1 MNTAAEKF
9 AEKFSSPV
17 FEFIAD
23 GSFGVSTW
31 SIPSPTDLKT
41 VMKNAAGWYGGQW
54 EFNGAKCILHERRGE
69 DRGTAILYGQNL
81 IDLSEDAD
89 NSNVYTHIMPY
100 FVRDDDTIMGSI
112 DNCVPTGADTNGYF
126 KVMPLDLTREFDEE
140 PTQAELNEKAQE
152 YIAESSVGN
161 IVINRNVSFINRGQ
175 TVEYRLIGDLDRIDL
190 GDTVTVKVPPLGIEV
205 SAVCKKTVYESYLG
219 RYESVEIGDL
229 KKDIVKTIAELSGQ
243 DRKYPS
249 LFVKDTEPTK
259 EDKIKNGDY
268 WIKVNDMVNR
278 IAQSL
283 GKYRGGKW
291 QLLCDMPE
299 GGDYMPHVFV
309 QPEEPIKDLTTFI
322 SVGDYW
328 IETDSDENAKALYK
342 YVQDP
347 ADADNGLWDKL
358 CSING
363 DRQAKVFVQ
372 PSEPVAASSD
382 DTAEYSE
389 GDCWVIIGDDNLC
402 TLFIY
407 KGSGD
412 WEKHDNIKCADG
424 GISVTSEDEY
434 VVMTGGGL
442 ARYVFAPVNGNL
454 TAPIA
459 MYGSSPAVYTRSSPP
474 GGDTDALYDGD
485 YWAKIDNNTDKI
497 LVSIYR
503 YDEENSEWE
512 LLYNSGDGEKYTAGS
527 GIYISEDNEIR
538 ARLGTGL
545 SFNNGLIYNSRAAGN
560 GLLLQ
565 NNTVSVKLGEGL
577 AFDENGAITVTVTP
591 QVIIQHALY
600 MKED

>member
-342 YVQDP
+342 YVQGP

-358 CSING
+358 CSINHTVIERG
-363 DRQAKVFVQ
+363 RERTDVTFELPALVMPDLYSLMTKN
-372 PSEPVAASSD
+372 VADFTVES
-382 DTAEYSE
+382 
-389 GDCWVIIGDDNLC
+389 
-402 TLFIY
+402 
-407 KGSGD
+407 GSGKYKQYPSFE
-412 WEKHDNIKCADG
+412 WGYAHDSSIYL
-424 GISVTSEDEY
+424 IQ
-434 VVMTGGGL
+434 
-442 ARYVFAPVNGNL
+442 NL
-454 TAPIA
+454 TVANKQFSYRKMA
-459 MYGSSPAVYTRSSPP
+459 MDTYLH
-474 GGDTDALYDGD
+474 GGDWYT
-485 YWAKIDNNTDKI
+485 
-497 LVSIYR
+497 
-503 YDEENSEWE
+503 
-512 LLYNSGDGEKYTAGS
+512 EKYTSIGECD
-527 GIYISEDNEIR
+527 GFIISL
-538 ARLGTGL
+538 RLSHTGD
-545 SFNNGLIYNSRAAGN
+545 Y
-560 GLLLQ
+560 
-565 NNTVSVKLGEGL
+565 TVSGEYTGSHPRQYIISNEDMYTYLPLWYFHARDEGL
-577 AFDENGAITVTVTP
+577 EGFLRENFPYGGILCQVYFYRIGTYTSENTGVTTTEHLYAGTQFDGILIPFGSENEYIA
-591 QVIIQHALY
+591 ARCMYSY
-600 MKED
+600 MPEDVRAELRQLKR